1 VSLTKTSPQRNLND
15 LDQPMTCIFNDI
27 IRLDFTKYKQVLG
40 EYTIYM
46 REREAQEQ
54 ADYEER
60 KRAQEE
66 AEANVE
72 IPEKGKPPN
81 SSLS

>member
-1 VSLTKTSPQRNLND
+1 MSLTKTSPQRNLND

>member
-1 VSLTKTSPQRNLND
+1 
-15 LDQPMTCIFNDI
+15 MTCIFNDI